1 MGTTL
6 AHTHAILMPT
16 RAVSNV
22 GMDLAYAKL
31 VPTSDWHT
39 CCYPC
44 KTRANS
50 GRYHKSPQDATYAK
64 PMPTLGASRVGTNVA
79 TCKSCA
85 KCWTGGRVDSC

>member
-16 RAVSNV
+16 HAATNIGTDVATHAKPMPTCDAARV
-22 GMDLAYAKL
+22 GTD
-31 VPTSDWHT
+31 V
-39 CCYPC
+39 
-44 KTRANS
+44 
-50 GRYHKSPQDATYAK
+50 ATHAK

-85 KCWTGGRVDSC
+85 NVGRGEGVDSW

>member
-16 RAVSNV
+16 RAASNV

-31 VPTSDWHT
+31 VPTSDWHACCTHARLVPT
-39 CCYPC
+39 C
-44 KTRANS
+44 
-50 GRYHKSPQDATYAK
+50 DAARVGTDVATHAK
-64 PMPTLGASRVGTNVA
+64 PMPTLGAPRVGTNVA

-85 KCWTGGRVDSC
+85 NVGPGGRVDSC